1 MFFYF
6 HKKIMLADAT
16 SQALSDVLAG
26 LLRIEAE
33 LAAARAAAIE
43 PVAGAAELA
52 GLDELCITLVI
63 LLEGEDSLAQVQTT
77 HAFEQFAARVPVP
90 PKLLGEQKRSHL
102 IKFVVNA
109 PKTVQRKL
117 LESATERAENSE
129 AVCAAVAAAAAAR
142 SELVWAHRAALARS
156 DHVPTRVTLRIPA
169 SACHSPPWPLRV
181 SSLNVQELIEDGVN
195 TYVGSIL
202 PSIGGGDVKGAAKLL
217 ISAILDHPC
226 VRQQQEEAICDFVA
240 AEFGRCAPVG
250 EGGVEDA
257 VAPHASQA
265 VCLQEVSRPLL
276 AALQARAAV
285 SAWHV
290 HHSTPPPLDPA
301 ARRGACVALTC
312 IVVRSDIIAA
322 AVGGS
327 VRLTA
332 EDDVVVDVPRRNSDG
347 FRTRRFAALTLERT
361 SPEAGAASWPTIT
374 LVSTH
379 VLHALTA
386 IPLAKPPPSCSGP
399 AQGPDSP
406 HRQPSNIA
414 HMWQAVVEIG
424 AALEHRL
431 RTGGVVLAAGDF
443 NGPPS
448 QLLGPKPAEEE
459 SPPLNPCAPEWVDQ
473 LRSLPTPAPGHTGHD
488 GAVDPQS
495 ADPAP
500 WTAHPRPCLGFRA
513 AEPDQPT
520 QVCTPLAVDGAVAM
534 CRARLG
540 ALCVSVAAS

>member
-1 MFFYF
+1 
-6 HKKIMLADAT
+6 MLSDAT

-52 GLDELCITLVI
+52 GLDELCITLVT
-63 LLEGEDSLAQVQTT
+63 LLEGKDSLAQVQTT

-347 FRTRRFAALTLERT
+347 FRTRRFAALTRRAHITRSGRGFVADDHARVHTRAACTDGHPTSKASAQLLRSSPGPRLAPSTAEQHRT
-361 SPEAGAASWPTIT
+361 YVASRGRDWSRLGAQAAHRRRRTRRRRLQWTAEPTPRTKTRRGGVASVEPVCARVGRPAAQLAHSCARAHWPRRR
-374 LVSTH
+374 
-379 VLHALTA
+379 
-386 IPLAKPPPSCSGP
+386 SGP
-399 AQGPDSP
+399 AV
-406 HRQPSNIA
+406 R
-414 HMWQAVVEIG
+414 
-424 AALEHRL
+424 
-431 RTGGVVLAAGDF
+431 
-443 NGPPS
+443 
-448 QLLGPKPAEEE
+448 
-459 SPPLNPCAPEWVDQ
+459 
-473 LRSLPTPAPGHTGHD
+473 
-488 GAVDPQS
+488 
-495 ADPAP
+495 
-500 WTAHPRPCLGFRA
+500 
-513 AEPDQPT
+513 
-520 QVCTPLAVDGAVAM
+520 
-534 CRARLG
+534 
-540 ALCVSVAAS
+540 